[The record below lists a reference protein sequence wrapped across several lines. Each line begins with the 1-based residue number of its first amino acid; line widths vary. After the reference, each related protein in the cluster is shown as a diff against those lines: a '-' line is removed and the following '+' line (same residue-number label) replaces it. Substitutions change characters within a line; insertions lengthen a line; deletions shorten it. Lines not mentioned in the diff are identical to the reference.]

1 MEERRMSSTTLSRGT
16 LWTVDTRVV
25 AYAAIGAALYGV
37 LGLVSSPLPGSGI
50 ALRPAFALVPFF
62 GFSFGPIVGL
72 VVGLAGNSILEQL
85 GGAAL
90 GDYWLRS
97 VETGIAG
104 LVAGL
109 AVLYLRGM
117 THGPL
122 QRRAIGGAI
131 AGVVATVVGLT
142 FGFLQILT
150 AQADAGA
157 IFSNQYLPLVIG
169 DGVASVLLVP
179 ILVYAWDPLSESMA
193 S

>member
-1 MEERRMSSTTLSRGT
+1 MSSTMLSRGT
-16 LWTVDTRVV
+16 LWTLDTRVV
-25 AYAAIGAALYGV
+25 TYAAIGAALYGV
-37 LGLVSSPLPGSGI
+37 LGLVSSPLPGSV

-62 GFSFGPIVGL
+62 GFSFGPIVGV

-85 GGAAL
+85 GGATLA
-90 GDYWLRS
+90 DYWIRS
-97 VETGIAG
+97 VETGLAG

-109 AVLYLRGM
+109 AVLYLRGL

-131 AGVVATVVGLT
+131 AGVVAIVIGFT
-142 FGFLQILT
+142 FGFLQIVT

-169 DGVASVLLVP
+169 DGLASVLLVP